1 MLDNPYY
8 KLYLNDIF
16 KLAQTLVIK
25 VSSVAESIN
34 QLIRLKYGE
43 DSVDNYSPHTWK
55 YYMNLAGI
63 YHSTDTI
70 MKVRSLDTLEEI
82 VFSRQNLLEHPS
94 TKDAYQYGSRYC
106 KQLMQKYP
114 TQERLIL
121 GILYPCDINK
131 AIEAEDGEIINYPK
145 NLVEE
150 QEITLIKELSFFIK
164 QYMSRWD
171 VDAFNINNRS
181 YKLANLSILYS
192 LLVPKIL
199 NLRMLRCRTDE
210 AHSFHIR
217 MYLASHGRLDRYMDY
232 MTLKQQLFLYR
243 NIKYIN
249 HNAGQTTI
257 FKWLIERLLT
267 DRKIPISEFSVRHQ
281 DTFNENY
288 QPNYLFRKKPINTQF
303 NVPEKDYFT
312 YDEIIKKEI
321 QTATYNRDYYDNNY
335 DKIDQKARNAL
346 SSVTQTKD
354 LESSMVD
361 YTDSHAYKFYNIII
375 HHWGYMTK
383 LGLYKGVVVNHKNP
397 LNGEIYSL
405 TCEDA
410 FIYYVYAVYLS
421 FGIKLKTIPGWLC
434 ERVVRPQL
442 PTVSELESYVDKN
455 ALPYT
460 ELPAYLHT
468 KQPRLRKCNNRLRFY
483 QLCNDIFNNMIHQDG
498 IVSNHERIMDR
509 GYAKNLIDLFH
520 QDIYI
525 KHDEY
530 GKDYETWLLEKAMP
544 LDEYTPKEGLQLAKN
559 LLEGSTG
566 YKTDDTKL
574 LKNIQRAM
582 IAVMLQLSSYS
593 IQIIREINES
603 EVDPLSWSAARIE
616 TSGTKQKT
624 DQYIYTPISHE
635 TTGKLYRTDKVNPK
649 VIVSDK
655 LNLNYSTLIDP
666 QICINT
672 ESRSKQHPTYIN
684 VKLHMV
690 TTSNIDTRELFRS
703 LPYEVKME
711 FLKDSMEIE
720 QVSDLV
726 SLNDVIL
733 LKGNQ

>member
-8 KLYLNDIF
+8 TLYLNDVF

-43 DSVDNYSPHTWK
+43 DAVDNYNPYSWK
-55 YYMNLAGI
+55 YYMNLAGN

-82 VFSRQNLLEHPS
+82 VFSRQNLLDHPS
-94 TKDAYQYGSRYC
+94 TKDAYGYGSRYC

-114 TQERLIL
+114 TQEALIL
-121 GILYPCDINK
+121 GILYPCDIKK
-131 AIEAEDGEIINYPK
+131 AIEAEDGSIIGYPK
-145 NLVEE
+145 FLVEE
-150 QEITLIKELSFFIK
+150 QEITLIKELEFFIK
-164 QYMSRWD
+164 RFMSRWD
-171 VDAFNINNRS
+171 VPAFEINSRM
-181 YKLANLSILYS
+181 YRVAHLSILYS

-199 NLRMLRCRTDE
+199 NLRLLRCKTDE

-217 MYLASHGRLDRYMDY
+217 MYLASHGKLDQYMDY

-257 FKWLIERLLT
+257 FKWLIDRLLT

-281 DTFNENY
+281 DTFNEEY

-303 NVPEKDYFT
+303 NVPEKDYFS
-312 YDEIIKKEI
+312 YDEIISKETN
-321 QTATYNRDYYDNNY
+321 TAVYNRTYYDNNY
-335 DKIDQKARNAL
+335 DRIDQLARNAN

-354 LESSMVD
+354 LESSMID
-361 YTDSHAYKFYNIII
+361 YTDSHAYKFYDVIIQ
-375 HHWGYMTK
+375 HWAYMSK

-397 LNGEIYSL
+397 LNGEIYTLS
-405 TCEDA
+405 CEDA
-410 FIYYVYAVYLS
+410 FIYYIYAVYLS

-434 ERVVRPQL
+434 KRVVKPQL
-442 PTVSELESYVDKN
+442 PTIAELKSYVDIN

-460 ELPAYLHT
+460 ELPEHLHQ
-468 KQPRLRKCNNRLRFY
+468 KQPRLRKVNNRVRFY
-483 QLCNDIFNNMIHQDG
+483 ELCLSIFNNMIHQDG
-498 IVSNHERIMDR
+498 VVSNHERMMDR

-525 KHDEY
+525 KHDDY
-530 GKDYETWLLEKAMP
+530 GRDYETWLLERAMP
-544 LDEYTPKEGLQLAKN
+544 LDDYTPKEGFQLAKN

-582 IAVMLQLSSYS
+582 IAVLLQLSSYS

-603 EVDPLSWSAARIE
+603 EVDPLSWSAVRIE
-616 TSGTKQKT
+616 TSSSKQLTQQSIGVCLKNST
-624 DQYIYTPISHE
+624 SGKNYLDNPISSEMHLCDDLRLTNISE
-635 TTGKLYRTDKVNPK
+635 VNTQLC
-649 VIVSDK
+649 VDTVA
-655 LNLNYSTLIDP
+655 YSVYQEHFISSRV
-666 QICINT
+666 NT
-672 ESRSKQHPTYIN
+672 ITSSN
-684 VKLHMV
+684 V
-690 TTSNIDTRELFRS
+690 DTRALFKS
-703 LPYEVKME
+703 LPYEVKMA
-711 FLKDSMEIE
+711 FLEDHITQDMIKEGI
-720 QVSDLV
+720 
-726 SLNDVIL
+726 SLNDFIL
-733 LKGNQ
+733 LKGKL